1 MPLSSLL
8 AGLGKNTGRA
18 KEGGARAAIKN
29 GARSLRLMNEA
40 EETGLVRRKN
50 DILGE
55 FTNAWTI
62 VVLFFSKG
70 R

>member
-1 MPLSSLL
+1 MPLSILL
-8 AGLGKNTGRA
+8 AGLGKNTGKA

-50 DILGE
+50 NILGE
-55 FTNAWTI
+55 FPKAWTI
-62 VVLFFSKG
+62 EMFFFSKG